1 MSERIVGSGGA
12 KCCVSVLVHRLMR
25 FIVTLLVIVAPLTLV
40 AQRPDKHQPIDSVG
54 WDLPNLT
61 ELSIFNSPDDAGEAT
76 FLLVVNPSGRIT
88 KIKTLSNTFPAARE
102 LDLKAELKSMK
113 LIRKTDWKGKT
124 GYKGVLQI
132 SAASCADERNAK

>member
-1 MSERIVGSGGA
+1 MAERIVGSGGA
-12 KCCVSVLVHRLMR
+12 KFCVSALVHRSMR
-25 FIVTLLVIVAPLTLV
+25 VIITLLVIVAPLTVV

-61 ELSIFNSPDDAGEAT
+61 ELSIFNSPGDAGEAT

-102 LDLKAELKSMK
+102 LDLRAELKSMK

-124 GYKGVLQI
+124 GYKGVIADI
-132 SAASCADERNAK
+132 SGQLRG